1 MSDTQAT
8 GGTPQILTHI
18 EDRIGVITID
28 NEQRLNAVTLAMW
41 RAIPD
46 AIARLEADPTVRVI
60 VLRGA
65 GGRAFVSG
73 ADISEFA
80 EVRRNAESAR
90 AYEASNAAAFRAIRT
105 TRKPTIAMILGT
117 CIGGGL
123 GIALACDLR
132 IAGTSAQFGI
142 PAAKLGLA
150 YPPEGMA
157 DIVAAVGAARAK
169 ELFFTA
175 RRVKADEAQRVG
187 LVSEVVADEDLPA
200 FVETLALTIADNA
213 PLTISAAKAA
223 IESLRPGAGDD
234 AAAIATALADAA
246 YDSADFREGRCAFLE
261 KRKPKFE
268 GR

>member
-1 MSDTQAT
+1 MSDTQAP
-8 GGTPQILTHI
+8 GTQPQILTHV

-28 NEQRLNAVTLAMW
+28 NEPRLNAVTLAMW
-41 RAIPD
+41 RAIPQ
-46 AIARLEADPTVRVI
+46 AIARLDANTNVRVI

-65 GGRAFVSG
+65 GGKAFVSG

-90 AYEASNAAAFRAIRT
+90 AYEADNAAAFSAIRT
-105 TRKPTIAMILGT
+105 TRKPTIAMILGP

-123 GIALACDLR
+123 GLALACDLR

-150 YPPEGMA
+150 YPPDGMA
-157 DIVAAVGAARAK
+157 DIVAAVGSARAK

-175 RRVKADEAQRVG
+175 RRVKADEAQRIG

-223 IESLRPGAGDD
+223 IGSLMPGADSEMK
-234 AAAIATALADAA
+234 ALATALADAA
-246 YDSADFREGRCAFLE
+246 YDSADFREGRSAFLE